1 MRAKDYEID
10 ELRLQLSDREAISA
24 DKIADAR
31 SKLTKVE
38 KSIMQKVEG
47 EYADILEKKENQL
60 KFHDEARQEA

>member
-1 MRAKDYEID
+1 MRAKDYEIE

-38 KSIMQKVEG
+38 KSIMKKVEG

-60 KFHDEARQEA
+60 KFHDEAR